1 MLQHVLSEQPTKE
14 PLMFYLTSEGLL
26 FRFIIFFISSER
38 GLLTVQH
45 IGLHLTQSL
54 QKAHGVKALV
64 ACFLQQLKHL
74 EIRNITYIS
83 RKATPFIYM

>member
-1 MLQHVLSEQPTKE
+1 
-14 PLMFYLTSEGLL
+14 MFYLTSEGLL
-26 FRFIIFFISSER
+26 FHFIIFFIASER
-38 GLLTVQH
+38 GLFTIQH

-74 EIRNITYIS
+74 QIRNITYIS
-83 RKATPFIYM
+83 TKATPVMHTGLQ